1 MLPLGLDRL
10 CGVIGVIVGD
20 RQTLIKSFKSIFLDF
35 FVFVLCPYICVFVG
49 DDRKISFGSAVSS
62 PCGVVARS
70 GYAVTPDSAPDPV
83 WF

>member
-1 MLPLGLDRL
+1 MRCDRF
-10 CGVIGVIVGD
+10 D

-62 PCGVVARS
+62 PRGEVARS
-70 GYAVTPDSAPDPV
+70 GYAVTPDSASDPV
-83 WF
+83 WFRGLLLLYLH